1 MNNKAELLKKLKA
14 LVDRGK
20 VTEKVS
26 AEKKLK
32 ELMRKYDI
40 SENELLEDKIAT
52 VAFKYHGKEQRRLLV
67 QIIYKVTNCTDFYTY
82 RSINSRRKSK
92 TSLGADVTA
101 AQKIEIEFLFDF
113 YAKQYEKERSNFL
126 EAFIQKHELFGE
138 LEPDVEPAEITF
150 EQMAKLQGL
159 MDSMEDVS
167 PIRRLEGPEDEK

>member
-14 LVDRGK
+14 LVDRGIDG
-20 VTEKVS
+20 EKVN

-40 SENELLEDKIAT
+40 SENELIEDKITT

-82 RSINSRRKSK
+82 HFSNSGRKSK

-113 YAKQYEKERSNFL
+113 YVKQYEKERSDFL
-126 EAFIQKHELFGE
+126 EAFIQKHELFGK
-138 LEPDVEPAEITF
+138 LEPDVEPAELTL
-150 EQMAKLQGL
+150 EQLVKLKGL
-159 MDSMEDVS
+159 MNSMEDVS
-167 PIRRLEGPEDEK
+167 PIRRLEETNNQ

>member
-14 LVDRGK
+14 LVDRGIDG
-20 VTEKVS
+20 EKVS

>member
-14 LVDRGK
+14 LVDRGIDG
-20 VTEKVS
+20 EKVN

-40 SENELLEDKIAT
+40 SENELIEDKITT

-82 RSINSRRKSK
+82 HSINSGRKSK

-126 EAFIQKHELFGE
+126 EAFIQKHKLFGE
-138 LEPDVEPAEITF
+138 L
-150 EQMAKLQGL
+150 
-159 MDSMEDVS
+159 
-167 PIRRLEGPEDEK
+167 

>member
-14 LVDRGK
+14 LVDRGIDG
-20 VTEKVS
+20 EKVS

-40 SENELLEDKIAT
+40 SENELLEDKITT

-82 RSINSRRKSK
+82 HSINSGRKSK

-113 YAKQYEKERSNFL
+113 YAKAEGIIN
-126 EAFIQKHELFGE
+126 ELLKNGMVIYMKNPDGTQVALKQGVKFFSME
-138 LEPDVEPAEITF
+138 LDKNEEIT
-150 EQMAKLQGL
+150 E
-159 MDSMEDVS
+159 E
-167 PIRRLEGPEDEK
+167 